1 MRRRDQIGSKYNLP
15 SSLNV
20 GGYFTIKINRLRV
33 NAYAKIAV
41 NENARFSTFSNFFE
55 NVPTSQNRSNFAW
68 GGFSGSS
75 FTWNQKKWGKNFSG
89 NFLFSGPRNLKLRI
103 FLQRALVHSIAC
115 FSFTME
121 SVQ

>member
-68 GGFSGSS
+68 GGFGVLFHIESKKVGVRIFREISYLQAPNNESEKEFSS
-75 FTWNQKKWGKNFSG
+75 FI
-89 NFLFSGPRNLKLRI
+89 LRGLLLEI
-103 FLQRALVHSIAC
+103 NS
-115 FSFTME
+115 
-121 SVQ
+121 